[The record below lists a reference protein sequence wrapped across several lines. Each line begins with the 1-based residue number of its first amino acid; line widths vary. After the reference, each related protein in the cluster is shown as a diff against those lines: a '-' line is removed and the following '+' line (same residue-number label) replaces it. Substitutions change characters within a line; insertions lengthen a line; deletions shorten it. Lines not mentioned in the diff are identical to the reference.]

1 MYVYVCIL
9 YIWLYM
15 YIYLHILNDKIWTS
29 FHVDM
34 SFFGRL
40 VISFELTDQTS
51 QWQLFDAMVVL
62 PKSQSRNHLNH
73 FFKVLHSFQLP
84 CPYLHPPEVEQRV
97 YPWIWQV
104 GLEDD
109 RFAFLLGFGNK
120 LSGATVGCSTSGFG
134 VPEFYPFSDFGQKS
148 PVSRSFSRLRWLDRV
163 RRGAFAR
170 RSPPWQMNVT
180 SWRFFSASPCH
191 WKSGKPYWVL

>member
-1 MYVYVCIL
+1 
-9 YIWLYM
+9 
-15 YIYLHILNDKIWTS
+15 
-29 FHVDM
+29 M

-40 VISFELTDQTS
+40 VISFELTDRTS
-51 QWQLFDAMVVL
+51 QWQLFDATIVL

-73 FFKVLHSFQLP
+73 FFQNPSELP
-84 CPYLHPPEVEQRV
+84 IFPCRYLHPPEVEQRV

-134 VPEFYPFSDFGQKS
+134 VPEFYPFSDFGEKS

-180 SWRFFSASPCH
+180 SWRFFSASPCPRNMETLL
-191 WKSGKPYWVL
+191 SFVVGK

>member
-1 MYVYVCIL
+1 
-9 YIWLYM
+9 
-15 YIYLHILNDKIWTS
+15 
-29 FHVDM
+29 M

-51 QWQLFDAMVVL
+51 QWQLFDATIVL

-73 FFKVLHSFQLP
+73 FFQNPSELP
-84 CPYLHPPEVEQRV
+84 IFPCRYLHPPEVEQRV

-120 LSGATVGCSTSGFG
+120 LSGPTVGCSTSGFG
-134 VPEFYPFSDFGQKS
+134 VPEFLSILRFRGEIPSLRDHS
-148 PVSRSFSRLRWLDRV
+148 PVSGGSTECGAAHSRDGV
-163 RRGAFAR
+163 HRGK
-170 RSPPWQMNVT
+170 WT
-180 SWRFFSASPCH
+180 SRAEGFFSASPCH
-191 WKSGKPYWVL
+191 WKSGKPCWVL